1 MMSEQ
6 KVLRL
11 SIIATIILAAFGIIF
26 GIVSSSRSITFDGI
40 YDLND
45 AVATAL
51 SLFVANLIRTSVLA
65 NSKDNK
71 FAEKFTMGFWHL
83 EPLVLAFNGSLI
95 ILSCIYALV
104 TSVSSILEG
113 GTKISFTFAIIYTLA
128 SLIISFV
135 MLIFTRESNKSIK
148 SAFIELDAQ
157 SWLLSTIFSLVWL
170 IAFSAGYF
178 LRDSNYSWVTPY
190 IDPVILIIV
199 CVMVLP
205 IPFKSVKSAFADILL
220 ITPADL
226 QAQVNVIAD
235 EVVKEYEEYGF
246 LSQRSY
252 VAKVGRGKQIEIYF
266 IVAKNSPA
274 KSLEEWDELRDVI
287 EHRLKAEN
295 PNDWLTIVF
304 TTDLEW
310 AE

>member
-6 KVLRL
+6 KVLRI
-11 SIIATIILAAFGIIF
+11 SIIATIILAGFGIIF
-26 GIVSSSRSITFDGI
+26 GIISSSRSITFDGI

-45 AVATAL
+45 AVATSLA
-51 SLFVANLIRTSVLA
+51 LFVANLIRVSVLGD
-65 NSKDNK
+65 SKEIK
-71 FAEKFTMGFWHL
+71 FAEQFTMGFWHL

-113 GTKISFTFAIIYTLA
+113 GTVISFTYAVIYTLA
-128 SLIISFV
+128 SLIISTA
-135 MLIFTRESNKSIK
+135 MLFFTKHHNKTIR
-148 SAFIELDAQ
+148 SAFIELDTQ
-157 SWLLSTIFSLVWL
+157 SWLLSSIFSLVWL
-170 IAFSAGYF
+170 IAFSIGSF
-178 LRDSNYSWVTPY
+178 LKNSSYSWVTPY
-190 IDPVILIIV
+190 IDPSILIVV

-226 QAQVNVIAD
+226 QEQVKIIANR
-235 EVVKEYEEYGF
+235 VVKEHEF
-246 LSQRSY
+246 LSYRSY
-252 VAKVGRGKQIEIYF
+252 VAKVGRGRQIELYF
-266 IVAKNSPA
+266 IAAKDGPA
-274 KSLEEWDELRDVI
+274 KKLEEWDKLRDEI
-287 EHRLKAEN
+287 EHMLKAEN
-295 PNDWLTIVF
+295 PNIWLSIVF

>member
-6 KVLRL
+6 KVLRR
-11 SIIATIILAAFGIIF
+11 SIVATIILAAFGIIF
-26 GIVSSSRSITFDGI
+26 GVISSSRSITFDGI

-45 AVATAL
+45 AVATSL
-51 SLFVANLIRTSVLA
+51 SLFVANLIRNSVLA

-113 GTKISFTFAIIYTLA
+113 GTTISFTFAIIYTLA

-135 MLIFTRESNKSIK
+135 MLLFTRESNKSIK

-157 SWLLSTIFSLVWL
+157 SWLLSTVFSLVWL
-170 IAFSAGYF
+170 IAFTVGYF

-205 IPFKSVKSAFADILL
+205 IPFRSVKSAFADILL

-235 EVVKEYEEYGF
+235 EVVKEYGF

-287 EHRLKAEN
+287 EHRLEAES
-295 PNDWLTIVF
+295 PNNWLTIVF
-304 TTDLEW
+304 TADLEW